1 MLEKVVKIEQLI
13 STDTYIVDNM
23 IIGSKFEV
31 SHLNDL
37 NDARR
42 FTNLL
47 DKTMKKNQFIRNETE
62 RNKIQNENSNS

>member
-1 MLEKVVKIEQLI
+1 MLEKVVKIKQLI

-42 FTNLL
+42 FTNL
-47 DKTMKKNQFIRNETE
+47 
-62 RNKIQNENSNS
+62 KIKQ